1 MQKKEKPRDGWLK
14 FDELG
19 KEILSIAL
27 PAALP
32 LAADPLTSLIDT
44 TFVGHIVGDD
54 GYKYLLVLGSV
65 CLDIHLID
73 DCCCSDKSPLII
85 FIYAGPAELAAVG
98 VSTSVFNLVSKIFN
112 IPLLNI
118 TTSFVAEEQA
128 LISKDSSQTDESNFG
143 GKYQSKR
150 RIPSVSTSLALAAT
164 LGIPETVLLSL
175 GSGIIMN
182 IMGIPA
188 ICQPWLII
196 DQ

>member
-1 MQKKEKPRDGWLK
+1 DGWLK

-44 TFVGHIVGDD
+44 TCNLVIVVGDD

-182 IMGIPA
+182 IM
-188 ICQPWLII
+188 
-196 DQ
+196 